1 MQVNGWYL
9 WSPYSFLSRVQDHD
23 AVAVVRQ
30 GSGAVGFDGVEG
42 GNQGDVE
49 KGSVAM
55 WRARGLP
62 PAQSKD
68 QRWGAPYHQQFSILF
83 IR

>member
-1 MQVNGWYL
+1 MQA
-9 WSPYSFLSRVQDHD
+9 HD

-30 GSGAVGFDGVEG
+30 SGPGGFDGVEG
-42 GNQGDVE
+42 GNDGDVE

>member
-1 MQVNGWYL
+1 M
-9 WSPYSFLSRVQDHD
+9 QDHD
-23 AVAVVRQ
+23 ALAVVRH
-30 GSGAVGFDGVEG
+30 SGAGSFDGVEKEDE
-42 GNQGDVE
+42 GDEE

-62 PAQSKD
+62 PTQSKD